1 MPCKLPEHSF
11 AAAVVVVTL
20 ERDWSEL
27 DDDVAAAVVVETVA
41 MAWSQLLQFVVALVA
56 VVEPAAAAAAS
67 AVEVASAAAKTV
79 LTAAVVEVA
88 WPPPHL
94 TMLLP
99 IKLEVVDKT
108 WLVVVAAVVVGG

>member
-20 ERDWSEL
+20 ERYWSEL
-27 DDDVAAAVVVETVA
+27 DDDDVAAAVVVETVA

-56 VVEPAAAAAAS
+56 VVEPAAAAAS

-108 WLVVVAAVVVGG
+108 WLVVVAAVAVGG